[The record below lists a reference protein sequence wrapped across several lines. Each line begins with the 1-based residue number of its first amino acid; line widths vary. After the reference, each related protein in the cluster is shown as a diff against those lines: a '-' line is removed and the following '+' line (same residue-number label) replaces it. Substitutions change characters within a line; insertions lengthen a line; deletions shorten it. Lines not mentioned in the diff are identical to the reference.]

1 MTRQS
6 RTSYVINHSHGFGW
20 AKTCITP
27 HFSSQISS
35 RLLFRAHTSYQSLS
49 VLEWS
54 TDISLTVEPRRR
66 YDSHRLLTTPISAR
80 LKGKKRKNTSGS
92 IAAFPAV
99 NYHQLFVGKQS
110 APDLTMSVEHR
121 DGAKNGGFSLR
132 SCWVSC
138 TLDPVF
144 LFCPGHCRHPI
155 NANMLKYT
163 LTQSPSPPYPHI
175 FLHLCLPLTWGPVKA
190 GDRQSCTSVRYQTGN
205 RAYCTP
211 TILTAFF
218 LKACVCLANVRIH
231 SNLKQSPYDHR
242 ENVHTPWKVY

>member
-1 MTRQS
+1 MWEWPTAQNLCFCYFCSLKLLRNLKNKQAKTDHRFIIIIIIIIITTTAAIKHLYLPTSVTWQS
-6 RTSYVINHSHGFGW
+6 RTSYVINHSHGSGW

-66 YDSHRLLTTPISAR
+66 YDSHRLFTTPISAR

-121 DGAKNGGFSLR
+121 DGATDGGFSLR
-132 SCWVSC
+132 SRWVSC

-175 FLHLCLPLTWGPVKA
+175 FLHLCLPLT
-190 GDRQSCTSVRYQTGN
+190 
-205 RAYCTP
+205 
-211 TILTAFF
+211 
-218 LKACVCLANVRIH
+218 
-231 SNLKQSPYDHR
+231 
-242 ENVHTPWKVY
+242 

>member
-80 LKGKKRKNTSGS
+80 LKGKKKKK
-92 IAAFPAV
+92 
-99 NYHQLFVGKQS
+99 HLW
-110 APDLTMSVEHR
+110 EHR
-121 DGAKNGGFSLR
+121 CFPCCELPSALCGQAKCPRSNHVCGAQRWGQEWRIFAALLLSVLHIGSSVLIL
-132 SCWVSC
+132 SWA
-138 TLDPVF
+138 LQ
-144 LFCPGHCRHPI
+144 
-155 NANMLKYT
+155 A
-163 LTQSPSPPYPHI
+163 PH
-175 FLHLCLPLTWGPVKA
+175 
-190 GDRQSCTSVRYQTGN
+190 
-205 RAYCTP
+205 
-211 TILTAFF
+211 
-218 LKACVCLANVRIH
+218 
-231 SNLKQSPYDHR
+231 
-242 ENVHTPWKVY
+242 